1 MCFGCLNGYIYIC
14 NRMCRLYVYMIYVFS
29 NYNAYSTNFG
39 EHVMQ
44 ICCEKLING
53 KNYQLNNR
61 QHVNTLEHETI
72 NNKQCSLE

>member
-1 MCFGCLNGYIYIC
+1 MDIYIC